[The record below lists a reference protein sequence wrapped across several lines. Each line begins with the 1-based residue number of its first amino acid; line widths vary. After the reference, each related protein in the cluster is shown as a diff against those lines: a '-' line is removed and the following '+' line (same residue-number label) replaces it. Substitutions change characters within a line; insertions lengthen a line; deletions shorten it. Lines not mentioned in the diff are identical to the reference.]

1 MARFRILGPLEVDA
15 VDGRPVL
22 LGAAK
27 PRLLLGVL
35 LLHANRPVGVPTL
48 VDALWS
54 GRPPRTAAGA
64 LRTHVSTLRT
74 SLRLTGLR
82 ARPPGY
88 QLDVPA
94 DDLDMLLFDRLAER
108 GRRAAAGGELSHAAD
123 LWEQALGLWRGRPLD
138 GLDVTAVESTLAD
151 LTERRFMLLEQWA
164 RARLTLGEHTEV
176 IPALAAATAEQPL
189 RERLPELMM
198 LALYRSGRQADA
210 LETFRRLR
218 RRLVTELGV
227 EPGPPLQRL
236 QRQILSAHP
245 ALDPPPPD
253 DLPPAVAGTAPA
265 LRQPSHAPR
274 QPSQAPR
281 QPPPAPRPL
290 PPASRQPTPA
300 PRETPPAPRQL
311 PPDIAAFTGRHRE
324 VAAAHAR
331 LSAGS
336 PLRPPPVV
344 AISGAGGVGKS
355 ALAVH
360 LGHRLAHR
368 FPAGQLYVD
377 LRGATAGLRPLPPLE
392 VLGRFLRALNVRDT
406 DLTTVDEASTAF
418 RAATAER
425 HLLLVLDNALD
436 AGQVR
441 PLLPAGPHTAVLVTG
456 RRVLATLDGA
466 EHLRLD
472 VLAPA
477 EAVRL
482 LSRLAGADRVAADPA
497 AAARVS
503 VACGF
508 LPLALR
514 IAGARL
520 AARPSWPMRELAD
533 RLSDARRRLDE
544 LRIAELGVR
553 SSFQIGYELLRDSP
567 DPGDRDA
574 ALAFPVL
581 AGADAAELGLPAV
594 AALLDLPEPDAEPL
608 LDRLVDAQLLASPA
622 VGRYRLHDLLRLFGR
637 SLAGSPDPAP
647 LCRLLRWYAATTWQA
662 FRLLRPTDPRPASAG
677 EWASGGTEF
686 PDVDAA
692 LAWLEMERPHL
703 LAAVH
708 QVARTPEL
716 PGAAA
721 VSLARALFA
730 FFHVRGYLNEWVE
743 VNLTARTVARR
754 SGDLV
759 AEAHVCR
766 DLGAAFE
773 VRGEYGAALDCLR
786 DALNRYAAAGDRD
799 GEAACLNG
807 LGAVYDSL
815 GRLDEA
821 AECLERSIEISEA
834 LGDRHSV
841 GISLNNLGEVY
852 RRRREYDRA
861 AGSLRTALAIFRG
874 TGNLRSQAAA
884 LNNLGEVFDCR
895 GAYPEAL
902 SCYER
907 SYALF
912 RQLGVSLG
920 QATVLAATGRVLR
933 LLGRHADALDRLAEA
948 LAVAERV
955 DERRSVAASLR
966 ELGITRYEL
975 GDPEAARAYWQR
987 ALALFEA
994 LGVPDADEVRTLLA
1008 APPAGDRDS
1017 DGQGQP
1023 R

>member
-27 PRLLLGVL
+27 PRVLLGVL
-35 LLHANRPVGVPTL
+35 LLYANRPVGVPTL
-48 VDALWS
+48 VEALWS

-82 ARPPGY
+82 ARSPGY
-88 QLDVPA
+88 QLDVP
-94 DDLDMLLFDRLAER
+94 DNDLDMLLFDRLAAQ
-108 GRRAAAGGELSHAAD
+108 GRRAAAGGELSRAAD

-176 IPALAAATAEQPL
+176 LPALAAATAEQPL
-189 RERLPELMM
+189 RERLYELMM

-210 LETFRRLR
+210 LEAFRRLR

-245 ALDPPPPD
+245 ALDPPAPD
-253 DLPPAVAGTAPA
+253 DVPAVTAGTV
-265 LRQPSHAPR
+265 RTPR
-274 QPSQAPR
+274 RPPEAPR
-281 QPPPAPRPL
+281 QPPPRPRKM
-290 PPASRQPTPA
+290 PPAR
-300 PRETPPAPRQL
+300 REMPPAPRQL
-311 PPDIAAFTGRHRE
+311 PPDVAAFTGRHRE
-324 VAAAHAR
+324 IAAAHSR

-336 PLRPPPVV
+336 PLRPPPVL

-368 FPAGQLYVD
+368 FPAGQFYVD

-425 HLLLVLDNALD
+425 RLLLVLDNALD
-436 AGQVR
+436 ASQVR
-441 PLLPAGPHTAVLVTG
+441 PLLPAGPHTAVLVTS

-466 EHLRLD
+466 DHLRLD

-477 EAVRL
+477 EAIRL
-482 LSRLAGADRVAADPA
+482 LSRLAGPERVAADPA
-497 AAARVS
+497 AAARVTL
-503 VACGF
+503 ACGF

-581 AGADAAELGLPAV
+581 AGADAAELSLPAV

-608 LDRLVDAQLLASPA
+608 LDRLVDAQLLANPA

-662 FRLLRPTDPRPASAG
+662 FRLLRPADPRPASAG

-686 PDVDAA
+686 PDVEAA
-692 LAWLEMERPHL
+692 LAWLETERPNL

-754 SGDLV
+754 CGDLV

-786 DALNRYAAAGDRD
+786 DALNRYATAGDRD
-799 GEAACLNG
+799 GESACLNG

-841 GISLNNLGEVY
+841 GISLNNLGEVC

-861 AGSLRTALAIFRG
+861 AESLHTALAIFRG

-902 SCYER
+902 SCYEQ

-933 LLGRHADALDRLAEA
+933 LLGRHAEALDRLAEA

-955 DERRSVAASLR
+955 DERRSAATSLR
-966 ELGITRYEL
+966 ELGITRHEL
-975 GDPEAARAYWQR
+975 GDPEAARACWQR

-1008 APPAGDRDS
+1008 APAGDGTS
-1017 DGQGQP
+1017 HGPG
-1023 R
+1023 